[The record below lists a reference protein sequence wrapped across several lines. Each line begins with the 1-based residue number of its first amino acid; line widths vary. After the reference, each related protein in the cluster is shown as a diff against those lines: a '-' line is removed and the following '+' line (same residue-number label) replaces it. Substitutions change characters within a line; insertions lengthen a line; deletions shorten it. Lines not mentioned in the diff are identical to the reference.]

1 MNFDY
6 HIIIIGGGLAGLTA
20 ALELSKQKLSVL
32 VIEKNSYPNH
42 KVCGEYVSNE
52 VLSYLQSLGVDPLAL
67 GAKQINKLVL
77 STNSGK
83 KLDQK
88 LPLGGF
94 GISRFTLDHVM
105 AEKAAQKAVII
116 IERVEQIDFDDN
128 GFTIATSEG
137 NSYTSEFVIG
147 AYGKRSNLDKE
158 LNRDFALKKSPWLA
172 IKSHYKSDF
181 PDDTVALHHFD
192 GGYCGLSKVENNHV
206 NMCYLANYSTFKK
219 HKNIPNFESQVLS
232 KNPFLKEFLKYSTPV
247 FDQPLTISQI
257 SFENKNP
264 VENHIL
270 MAGDSAGLIHPL
282 CGNGMAMAIH
292 GAKIVAEILMGHYEA
307 KTKSRTEIELLYS
320 QKWKSVFKSRLN
332 TAATL
337 QKILMRPALL
347 SAGVH
352 AALYVPGFLP
362 QIIKKTHGKRIYA

>member
-1 MNFDY
+1 MNVDY
-6 HIIIIGGGLAGLTA
+6 NSIIIGGGLAGLTA
-20 ALELSKQKLSVL
+20 ALELSKHGLSVL

-52 VLSYLQSLGVDPLAL
+52 VLPYLESLGIDPLAL

-83 KLDQK
+83 KLEQK

-94 GISRFTLDHVM
+94 GISRYALDHAM
-105 AEKAAQKAVII
+105 AEEVRQSTVIKQ
-116 IERVEQIDFDDN
+116 ERVEQVIFKDN
-128 GFTIATSEG
+128 SFTVTTSDG

-158 LNRDFALKKSPWLA
+158 LNRDFAGKKSPWLA
-172 IKSHYKSDF
+172 VKSHYQSDF

-206 NMCYLANYSTFKK
+206 NMCYLANYNSFKK
-219 HKNIPNFESQVLS
+219 HKNIPDFEAQVLS

-247 FDQPLTISQI
+247 FEQPLTISQV
-257 SFENKNP
+257 SFEKKKP

-292 GAKIVAEILMGHYEA
+292 GAKIVAGILIGHYES
-307 KTKSRTEIELLYS
+307 KTKSREEIELLYT

-337 QKILMRPALL
+337 QKILMRPALM
-347 SAGVH
+347 SAGVQ
-352 AALYVPGFLP
+352 AALYVPGILP
-362 QIIKKTHGKRIYA
+362 QIIKKTHGKLIYA